1 MGSWRRS
8 NKISMKCGWRVGRSP
23 LPVFY
28 HTFCTLGAFRLR
40 ETSYRE
46 LKPCKLQ
53 WFLHLRVVKIVRKI
67 AKVKKF
73 TKIVPVRAGKLST
86 TPFCTEFR
94 CESNRADGMPN
105 PLFCKFS
112 EQKTDPTVGFAPK
125 FCAKWCGRELL
136 SSHGDHFR
144 DHFEFCK
151 RMAHT
156 SRFVRV
162 ILAQGP
168 C

>member
-1 MGSWRRS
+1 MTLPGPGNQIFFIKTGGRKPRKVRKHFSPNIACNMGSWRRS

-40 ETSYRE
+40 EMSYRE

-73 TKIVPVRAGKLST
+73 TKMVPVRAGKLST

-94 CESNRADGMPN
+94 RESNRADGISPT
-105 PLFCKFS
+105 PLFCK
-112 EQKTDPTVGFAPK
+112 VICLGFPSY
-125 FCAKWCGRELL
+125 F
-136 SSHGDHFR
+136 
-144 DHFEFCK
+144 
-151 RMAHT
+151 
-156 SRFVRV
+156 
-162 ILAQGP
+162 
-168 C
+168 